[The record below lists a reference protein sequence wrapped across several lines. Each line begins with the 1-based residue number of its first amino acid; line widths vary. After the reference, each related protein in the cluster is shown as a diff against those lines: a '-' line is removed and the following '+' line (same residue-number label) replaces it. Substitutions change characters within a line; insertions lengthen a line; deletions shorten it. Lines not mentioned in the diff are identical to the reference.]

1 LKKWPKK
8 KVQKQYPTNAR
19 PEGLISAATNAAASN
34 AHKAD
39 LKTAPKAHARKM
51 TDQNPEID
59 PTNPEIGG
67 QNNPG
72 PSKKTRQVLKKANH
86 VRNNRSNPVRRARNV
101 QNVRHVR
108 NKNHDRSKLR
118 GLNKDQDPNS
128 HLVPSKNQGPNS
140 RPGPIKIRKRT
151 NRLKRGM
158 AIRHHALADEA
169 ETVGN
174 RKVGDQK
181 KKINNKSQLMRG
193 AFVLF

>member
-1 LKKWPKK
+1 MKKWPKK

-19 PEGLISAATNAAASN
+19 PEGPISAATNAVASN

-39 LKTAPKAHARKM
+39 LKAAPKAHAHKM
-51 TDQNPEID
+51 TAQNPEIA
-59 PTNPEIGG
+59 G

-86 VRNNRSNPVRRARNV
+86 VHNSRNNHVRRARNV
-101 QNVRHVR
+101 LNARHAR

-128 HLVPSKNQGPNS
+128 RLVPSKNQGPNS

-158 AIRHHALADEA
+158 AMRHHAPAAEA
-169 ETVGN
+169 GIVGN